1 MLGPVTGS
9 MTPRHASMFAEVY
22 NFMPAMTGKQG
33 TLGSHT
39 APELKQIIAAERAGT
54 PFLIWRRADGS
65 LQITHLEGD
74 RWRLTIGRAEDADIA
89 LTGDSQVSRTHALIE
104 RVGGE
109 WTLLD
114 DGLSRNGSFANATRV
129 LGRHRLADRDRL
141 CFGSSE
147 LIYRSGACAEAAP
160 TASVIDSPAALTL
173 SPMQRRVLVALCR
186 PVHDSESATPAT
198 NREIAGEVHLSVDAV
213 KAHLRVLFD
222 RFGLAELPQNEKRA
236 RLVATVLVSGVLSAR
251 EF

>member
-1 MLGPVTGS
+1 MRTMSAKPSGI
-9 MTPRHASMFAEVY
+9 
-22 NFMPAMTGKQG
+22 
-33 TLGSHT
+33 GSHT
-39 APELKQIIAAERAGT
+39 AQELKQIIAAERSGI

-65 LQITHLEGD
+65 LQITRLEQD
-74 RWRLTIGRAEDADIA
+74 RWRLTIGRAEEADIA

-147 LIYRSGACAEAAP
+147 LIYRSGAGAEAVP
-160 TASVIDSPAALTL
+160 TASIIDNPAALSL
-173 SPMQRRVLVALCR
+173 SPMQRQVLVALCR

-198 NREIAGEVHLSVDAV
+198 NRQIADEVHLSVDAV
-213 KAHLRVLFD
+213 KAHLRVLFE
-222 RFGLAELPQNEKRA
+222 RFGLSELPQNEKRA
-236 RLVATVLVSGVLSAR
+236 RLVATVLVSGLLSAR

>member
-1 MLGPVTGS
+1 
-9 MTPRHASMFAEVY
+9 
-22 NFMPAMTGKQG
+22 MTGKPSG
-33 TLGSHT
+33 LASHT
-39 APELKQIIAAERAGT
+39 AQELKQIIAAERTGM

-65 LQITHLEGD
+65 LQITYLEKD
-74 RWRLTIGRAEDADIA
+74 HWRLTIGRAEDADIA
-89 LTGDSQVSRTHALIE
+89 LTDDSQVSRTHALIE

-147 LIYRSGACAEAAP
+147 LIYRSGAAAEAVP
-160 TASVIDSPAALTL
+160 TASVMDNPAALSL

-198 NREIAGEVHLSVDAV
+198 NRQIADEVHLSVDAV
-213 KAHLRVLFD
+213 KAHLRVLFE
-222 RFGLAELPQNEKRA
+222 RFGLSELPQNEKRA
-236 RLVATVLVSGVLSAR
+236 RLVATALVSGLLSAR